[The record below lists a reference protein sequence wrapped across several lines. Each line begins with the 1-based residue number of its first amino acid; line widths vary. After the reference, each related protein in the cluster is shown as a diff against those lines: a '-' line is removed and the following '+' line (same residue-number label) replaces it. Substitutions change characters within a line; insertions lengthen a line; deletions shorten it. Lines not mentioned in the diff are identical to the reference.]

1 MQEKDRKNA
10 MKPHHAIAMLA
21 LPLALAACGQDS
33 ASDVID
39 DQAEA
44 TSEHADLAERRAAG
58 AQTPQEAEVYEQHSD
73 QLDARARKLEKEA
86 DRLVE

>member
-1 MQEKDRKNA
+1 
-10 MKPHHAIAMLA
+10 MKPIAILA
-21 LPLALAACGQDS
+21 PLACALGLAACSEES
-33 ASDVID
+33 ASDVIN

-58 AQTPQEAEVYEQHSD
+58 AQTAEEAQVFEEHSD
-73 QLDARARKLEKEA
+73 KLDARARQLEKEA